1 MTSPARGLS
10 PAGKHSSSPS
20 ANSGTRHSGGGA
32 CPATP
37 LSSITV
43 WMVARTR
50 RRALANSK
58 KASGSSTSSAE
69 TILVVKSLEP

>member
-10 PAGKHSSSPS
+10 RAGKHSSSPS
-20 ANSGTRHSGGGA
+20 ANSGTRHSGGAG
-32 CPATP
+32 PATP

-43 WMVARTR
+43 WMVDPDQAPGAGEQQEGERELDQQR
-50 RRALANSK
+50 
-58 KASGSSTSSAE
+58 E

>member
-20 ANSGTRHSGGGA
+20 ANSGTRHSGGA

-37 LSSITV
+37 LSSITI
-43 WMVARTR
+43 WMVAWTR

-69 TILVVKSLEP
+69 MRLVVKLLEP

>member
-10 PAGKHSSSPS
+10 PPGKHSSIPS
-20 ANSGTRHSGGGA
+20 ANSGTHHSGGG

-37 LSSITV
+37 LNSITI

-50 RRALANSK
+50 RRALANST

-69 TILVVKSLEP
+69 MILVVKSLEP